1 MAASLAEVKVNKRS
15 IGELEDITNND
26 EYHNNKKMK
35 MNMNFKNMYFK
46 SEGEERKRP
55 QQQRSPSPSDM
66 SSSSPTKPRSKS
78 VTFELSQNKQY
89 ENSPLLTPKDDDD
102 DYNDGVE
109 GTEDGAQEETSNDTQ
124 NDAQN
129 EVQNK
134 NPGACL
140 GTNCDY
146 LALTS
151 SLRLLNTNKGKIEK
165 EIVDLSQMLDFHT
178 KNSDKGEIIDFF
190 SKLVDNKL
198 NLPQQ
203 NKILRCPLIDW
214 SKYHNG
220 LTNVSKES
228 FEACSNEKLLFR
240 TLNLF
245 NSK

>member
-1 MAASLAEVKVNKRS
+1 MAASLAEVKVSKRT

-26 EYHNNKKMK
+26 GYHNNKKMK

-46 SEGEERKRP
+46 SEGDERKRP
-55 QQQRSPSPSDM
+55 QQQRSPSPSDL
-66 SSSSPTKPRSKS
+66 SSSSPTKLRAKS

-102 DYNDGVE
+102 DYNDDDV
-109 GTEDGAQEETSNDTQ
+109 DGAVDVAENTV
-124 NDAQN
+124 QN
-129 EVQNK
+129 EAL
-134 NPGACL
+134 GAQL

-151 SLRLLNTNKGKIEK
+151 SLRLLNTNKSKIER
-165 EIVDLSQMLDFHT
+165 EIVGLSQMLDFHA
-178 KNSDKGEIIDFF
+178 KNSDKGETIDFF

-228 FEACSNEKLLFR
+228 FEACANEKLLFR

>member
-1 MAASLAEVKVNKRS
+1 MAASLAEVKVSKRT
-15 IGELEDITNND
+15 IGELEDITNNAG
-26 EYHNNKKMK
+26 YHNNKKMK

-46 SEGEERKRP
+46 GEGDERKRP
-55 QQQRSPSPSDM
+55 QQQRSPSPSDL
-66 SSSSPTKPRSKS
+66 SSSSPTKLRAKS

-102 DYNDGVE
+102 DYNDDDVNGAVDMAE
-109 GTEDGAQEETSNDTQ
+109 NTVQNEALGAQ
-124 NDAQN
+124 
-129 EVQNK
+129 
-134 NPGACL
+134 L

-151 SLRLLNTNKGKIEK
+151 SLRLLNTNKSKIER
-165 EIVDLSQMLDFHT
+165 EIVDLSQMLDFHA
-178 KNSDKGEIIDFF
+178 KNPDKGEIIDFF

-228 FEACSNEKLLFR
+228 FEACANEKLLFR

>member
-1 MAASLAEVKVNKRS
+1 MAASLAEVKVSKRT

-26 EYHNNKKMK
+26 GYHNNKKMK

-46 SEGEERKRP
+46 GEGDERKRP
-55 QQQRSPSPSDM
+55 QQQRSPSPSDL
-66 SSSSPTKPRSKS
+66 SSSSPTKLRTKS

-102 DYNDGVE
+102 DYNDDDVNGAVDMAE
-109 GTEDGAQEETSNDTQ
+109 NTVQNEALGAQ
-124 NDAQN
+124 
-129 EVQNK
+129 
-134 NPGACL
+134 L

-151 SLRLLNTNKGKIEK
+151 SLRLLNTNKGKIER
-165 EIVDLSQMLDFHT
+165 EIVDLSQMLDFHAKT
-178 KNSDKGEIIDFF
+178 PDKGEIIDFF

-228 FEACSNEKLLFR
+228 FEACANEKMLFR

>member
-1 MAASLAEVKVNKRS
+1 MAASLAEVKVNKRT

-26 EYHNNKKMK
+26 GYHNNKKMK

-55 QQQRSPSPSDM
+55 QQQRSPSPSDL
-66 SSSSPTKPRSKS
+66 SSSSPTKQRAKS

-102 DYNDGVE
+102 DDYNDV
-109 GTEDGAQEETSNDTQ
+109 DGAVDVAENK
-124 NDAQN
+124 AQN
-129 EVQNK
+129 EVQNEV
-134 NPGACL
+134 PGTQL

-151 SLRLLNTNKGKIEK
+151 SLRLLNNNKSKIET
-165 EIVDLSQMLDFHT
+165 EIVDLSQMLDFHA

-228 FEACSNEKLLFR
+228 FEACANEKLLFK

>member
-1 MAASLAEVKVNKRS
+1 MAASLTEVKVSKRT

-26 EYHNNKKMK
+26 GYHNNKKMK

-46 SEGEERKRP
+46 SEGDERKRP
-55 QQQRSPSPSDM
+55 QQQRSPSPSDL
-66 SSSSPTKPRSKS
+66 SSSSPTKLRTKS

-102 DYNDGVE
+102 DYNDDDVNGAVDMAE
-109 GTEDGAQEETSNDTQ
+109 NTVQNEALGAQ
-124 NDAQN
+124 
-129 EVQNK
+129 
-134 NPGACL
+134 L

-151 SLRLLNTNKGKIEK
+151 SLRLLNTNKGKIER
-165 EIVDLSQMLDFHT
+165 EIVDLSQMLDFHAKT
-178 KNSDKGEIIDFF
+178 PDKGEIIDFF

-228 FEACSNEKLLFR
+228 FEACANEKLLFR

>member
-1 MAASLAEVKVNKRS
+1 MAASLAEVKVSKRT

-26 EYHNNKKMK
+26 GYHNNKKMK

-46 SEGEERKRP
+46 GEGDERKRP
-55 QQQRSPSPSDM
+55 QQQRSPSPSDL
-66 SSSSPTKPRSKS
+66 SSSSPTKLRAKS

-102 DYNDGVE
+102 DYNDDDVNGAVDMAE
-109 GTEDGAQEETSNDTQ
+109 NTVQNEALGAQ
-124 NDAQN
+124 
-129 EVQNK
+129 
-134 NPGACL
+134 L

-151 SLRLLNTNKGKIEK
+151 SLRLLNTNKSKIER
-165 EIVDLSQMLDFHT
+165 EIVDLSQMLDFHA
-178 KNSDKGEIIDFF
+178 KNPDKGEIIDFF

-228 FEACSNEKLLFR
+228 FEACANEKLLFR

>member
-1 MAASLAEVKVNKRS
+1 MAASLAEVKVSKRT

-26 EYHNNKKMK
+26 GYHNNKKMK

-46 SEGEERKRP
+46 GEGDERKRP
-55 QQQRSPSPSDM
+55 QQQRSPSPSDL
-66 SSSSPTKPRSKS
+66 SSSSPTKLRTKS

-102 DYNDGVE
+102 DYNDDDVNGAVDMAE
-109 GTEDGAQEETSNDTQ
+109 NTVQNEALGAQ
-124 NDAQN
+124 
-129 EVQNK
+129 
-134 NPGACL
+134 L

-151 SLRLLNTNKGKIEK
+151 SLRLLNTNKGKIER
-165 EIVDLSQMLDFHT
+165 EIVDLSQMLDFHAKT
-178 KNSDKGEIIDFF
+178 PDKGEIIDFF

-228 FEACSNEKLLFR
+228 FEACANEKLLFR

>member
-1 MAASLAEVKVNKRS
+1 MAASLTEVKVSKRT

-26 EYHNNKKMK
+26 GYHNNKKMK

-46 SEGEERKRP
+46 SEGDERKRP
-55 QQQRSPSPSDM
+55 QQQRSPSPSDL
-66 SSSSPTKPRSKS
+66 SSSSPTKLRAKS

-102 DYNDGVE
+102 DYNDDDVNGAVDMAE
-109 GTEDGAQEETSNDTQ
+109 NTVQNEALGAQ
-124 NDAQN
+124 
-129 EVQNK
+129 
-134 NPGACL
+134 L

-151 SLRLLNTNKGKIEK
+151 SLRLLNTNKGKIER
-165 EIVDLSQMLDFHT
+165 EIVDLSQMLDFHAKT
-178 KNSDKGEIIDFF
+178 PDKGEIIDFF

-228 FEACSNEKLLFR
+228 FEACANEKLLFR

>member
-1 MAASLAEVKVNKRS
+1 MAASLTEVKVSKRT

-26 EYHNNKKMK
+26 GYHNNKKMK

-46 SEGEERKRP
+46 SEGDERKRP
-55 QQQRSPSPSDM
+55 QQQRSPSPSDL
-66 SSSSPTKPRSKS
+66 SSSSPTKLRTKS

-102 DYNDGVE
+102 DYNDDDVNGAVDMAE
-109 GTEDGAQEETSNDTQ
+109 NTVQNEALGAQ
-124 NDAQN
+124 
-129 EVQNK
+129 
-134 NPGACL
+134 L

-151 SLRLLNTNKGKIEK
+151 SLRLLNTNKGKIER
-165 EIVDLSQMLDFHT
+165 EIVDLSQMLDFHA

-228 FEACSNEKLLFR
+228 FEACANEKLLFR

>member
-1 MAASLAEVKVNKRS
+1 M
-15 IGELEDITNND
+15 
-26 EYHNNKKMK
+26 
-35 MNMNFKNMYFK
+35 
-46 SEGEERKRP
+46 
-55 QQQRSPSPSDM
+55 
-66 SSSSPTKPRSKS
+66 
-78 VTFELSQNKQY
+78 TFELSQNKQY

-102 DYNDGVE
+102 DYNDDDVNGAVDMAE
-109 GTEDGAQEETSNDTQ
+109 NTVQNEALGAQ
-124 NDAQN
+124 
-129 EVQNK
+129 
-134 NPGACL
+134 L

-151 SLRLLNTNKGKIEK
+151 SLRLLNTNKGKIER
-165 EIVDLSQMLDFHT
+165 EIVDLSQMLDFHAKT
-178 KNSDKGEIIDFF
+178 PDKGEIIDFF

-228 FEACSNEKLLFR
+228 FEACANEKLLFR

>member
-1 MAASLAEVKVNKRS
+1 MAASLAEVKVNKRT

-26 EYHNNKKMK
+26 GYHNNKKMK

-55 QQQRSPSPSDM
+55 QQQRSPSPSDL
-66 SSSSPTKPRSKS
+66 SSSSPTKLRAKS

-102 DYNDGVE
+102 DYNDDDV
-109 GTEDGAQEETSNDTQ
+109 DGAVDMAEDK
-124 NDAQN
+124 AQN
-129 EVQNK
+129 EVQNEA
-134 NPGACL
+134 PGAQL
-140 GTNCDY
+140 SSNCDY

-151 SLRLLNTNKGKIEK
+151 SLRLLNTNKCKIEK
-165 EIVDLSQMLDFHT
+165 EIVDLSQMLDFHA

-203 NKILRCPLIDW
+203 NKILRCPLMDW

-228 FEACSNEKLLFR
+228 FEACANEKLMFR

>member
-26 EYHNNKKMK
+26 GYHNNKKMK
-35 MNMNFKNMYFK
+35 MNMNFKSMYFK
-46 SEGEERKRP
+46 NEGEERKRP

-109 GTEDGAQEETSNDTQ
+109 GTEDVGQVEASNETQ
-124 NDAQN
+124 N
-129 EVQNK
+129 E
-134 NPGACL
+134 NPGARL

-151 SLRLLNTNKGKIEK
+151 SLRLLNTNKGKIER

>member
-1 MAASLAEVKVNKRS
+1 MAASLAEVKVSKRT

-26 EYHNNKKMK
+26 GYHNNKKMK

-46 SEGEERKRP
+46 SEGDERKRP
-55 QQQRSPSPSDM
+55 QQQRSPSPSDL
-66 SSSSPTKPRSKS
+66 SSSSPTKLRTKS

-102 DYNDGVE
+102 DYNDDDVNGAVDMAE
-109 GTEDGAQEETSNDTQ
+109 NTVQNEALGAQ
-124 NDAQN
+124 
-129 EVQNK
+129 
-134 NPGACL
+134 L

-151 SLRLLNTNKGKIEK
+151 SLRLLNTNKGKIER
-165 EIVDLSQMLDFHT
+165 EIVDLSQMLDFHAKT
-178 KNSDKGEIIDFF
+178 PDKGEIIDFF

-228 FEACSNEKLLFR
+228 FEACANEKLLFR

>member
-1 MAASLAEVKVNKRS
+1 MFLTRT
-15 IGELEDITNND
+15 IGVLEDITNND
-26 EYHNNKKMK
+26 GYHNNKKMK

-46 SEGEERKRP
+46 GEGDERKRP
-55 QQQRSPSPSDM
+55 QQQRSPSPSDL
-66 SSSSPTKPRSKS
+66 SSSSPTKLRTKS

-102 DYNDGVE
+102 DYNDDDVNGAVDMAE
-109 GTEDGAQEETSNDTQ
+109 NTVQNEALGAQ
-124 NDAQN
+124 
-129 EVQNK
+129 
-134 NPGACL
+134 L

-151 SLRLLNTNKGKIEK
+151 SLRLLNTNKGKIER
-165 EIVDLSQMLDFHT
+165 EIVDLSQMLDFHAKT
-178 KNSDKGEIIDFF
+178 PDKGEIIDFF

-228 FEACSNEKLLFR
+228 FEACANEKLLFR

>member
-1 MAASLAEVKVNKRS
+1 MAASLAEVKVSKRT

-26 EYHNNKKMK
+26 GYHNNKKMK

-46 SEGEERKRP
+46 SEGNERKRP
-55 QQQRSPSPSDM
+55 QQQRSPSPSDL
-66 SSSSPTKPRSKS
+66 SSSSPTKLRAKS

-102 DYNDGVE
+102 DYNDDDV
-109 GTEDGAQEETSNDTQ
+109 DGAVDVAENTV
-124 NDAQN
+124 QN
-129 EVQNK
+129 EAL
-134 NPGACL
+134 GAQL

-151 SLRLLNTNKGKIEK
+151 SLRLLNTNKSKIER
-165 EIVDLSQMLDFHT
+165 EIVDLSQMLDFHA
-178 KNSDKGEIIDFF
+178 KNFDKGEIIDFF

-228 FEACSNEKLLFR
+228 FETCANEKLLFR

>member
-1 MAASLAEVKVNKRS
+1 MAASLAEVKVSKRT

-26 EYHNNKKMK
+26 GYHNNKKMK

-46 SEGEERKRP
+46 GEGDERKRP
-55 QQQRSPSPSDM
+55 QQQRSPSPSDL
-66 SSSSPTKPRSKS
+66 SSSSPTKLRTKS

-102 DYNDGVE
+102 DYNDDDVNGAVDMAE
-109 GTEDGAQEETSNDTQ
+109 NTVQDEALGAQ
-124 NDAQN
+124 
-129 EVQNK
+129 
-134 NPGACL
+134 L

-151 SLRLLNTNKGKIEK
+151 SLRLLNTNKGKIER
-165 EIVDLSQMLDFHT
+165 EIVDLSQMLDFHA
-178 KNSDKGEIIDFF
+178 KNPDKGEIIDFF

-228 FEACSNEKLLFR
+228 FEACANEKLLFR

>member
-1 MAASLAEVKVNKRS
+1 MAASLAEVKVSKRT

-26 EYHNNKKMK
+26 GYHNNKKMK

-46 SEGEERKRP
+46 REGDERKRP
-55 QQQRSPSPSDM
+55 QQQRSPSPSDL
-66 SSSSPTKPRSKS
+66 SSSSPTKLRTKS

-102 DYNDGVE
+102 DYNDDDVNGAVDMAE
-109 GTEDGAQEETSNDTQ
+109 NTVQNEALGAQ
-124 NDAQN
+124 
-129 EVQNK
+129 
-134 NPGACL
+134 L

-151 SLRLLNTNKGKIEK
+151 SLRLLNTNKGKIER
-165 EIVDLSQMLDFHT
+165 EIVDLSQMLDFHAKT
-178 KNSDKGEIIDFF
+178 PDKGEIIDFF

-228 FEACSNEKLLFR
+228 FEACANEKLLFR

>member
-1 MAASLAEVKVNKRS
+1 MAASLAEVKVSKRT

-26 EYHNNKKMK
+26 GYHNNKKMK

-46 SEGEERKRP
+46 GEGDERKRP
-55 QQQRSPSPSDM
+55 QQQRSPSPSDL
-66 SSSSPTKPRSKS
+66 SSSSPTKSRTKS

-102 DYNDGVE
+102 DYNDDDVNGAVDMAE
-109 GTEDGAQEETSNDTQ
+109 NTVQNEALGAQ
-124 NDAQN
+124 
-129 EVQNK
+129 
-134 NPGACL
+134 L

-151 SLRLLNTNKGKIEK
+151 SLRLLNTNKGKIER
-165 EIVDLSQMLDFHT
+165 EIVDLSQMLDFHAKT
-178 KNSDKGEIIDFF
+178 PDKGEIIDFF

-228 FEACSNEKLLFR
+228 FEACANEKSLFR

>member
-1 MAASLAEVKVNKRS
+1 MAASLTEVKVSKRT

-26 EYHNNKKMK
+26 GYHNNKKMK

-46 SEGEERKRP
+46 GEGDERKRP
-55 QQQRSPSPSDM
+55 QQQRSPSPSDL
-66 SSSSPTKPRSKS
+66 SSSSPTKLRTKS

-102 DYNDGVE
+102 DYNDDDVNGAVDMAE
-109 GTEDGAQEETSNDTQ
+109 NTVQNEALGAQ
-124 NDAQN
+124 
-129 EVQNK
+129 
-134 NPGACL
+134 L

-151 SLRLLNTNKGKIEK
+151 SLRLLNTNKGKIER
-165 EIVDLSQMLDFHT
+165 EIVDLSQMLDFHAKT
-178 KNSDKGEIIDFF
+178 PDKGEIIDFF

-228 FEACSNEKLLFR
+228 FEACANEKLLFR

>member
-1 MAASLAEVKVNKRS
+1 MAASLAEVKVSKRT

-26 EYHNNKKMK
+26 GYHNNKKMK

-46 SEGEERKRP
+46 GEGDERKRP
-55 QQQRSPSPSDM
+55 QQQRSPSPSDL
-66 SSSSPTKPRSKS
+66 SSSSPTKLRAKS

-102 DYNDGVE
+102 DYNDDDVNGAVDMAE
-109 GTEDGAQEETSNDTQ
+109 NTVQNEALGAQ
-124 NDAQN
+124 
-129 EVQNK
+129 
-134 NPGACL
+134 L

-151 SLRLLNTNKGKIEK
+151 SLRLLNTNKGKIER
-165 EIVDLSQMLDFHT
+165 EIVDLSQMLDFHAKT
-178 KNSDKGEIIDFF
+178 PDKGEIIDFF

-228 FEACSNEKLLFR
+228 FEACANEKLLFR

>member
-1 MAASLAEVKVNKRS
+1 MAASLAEVKVSKRT

-26 EYHNNKKMK
+26 GYHNNKKMK

-46 SEGEERKRP
+46 GEGDERKRP
-55 QQQRSPSPSDM
+55 QQQRSPSPSDL
-66 SSSSPTKPRSKS
+66 SSSSPTKLRTKS

-102 DYNDGVE
+102 DYNDDDVNGAVDMAE
-109 GTEDGAQEETSNDTQ
+109 NTVQDEALGAQ
-124 NDAQN
+124 
-129 EVQNK
+129 
-134 NPGACL
+134 L

-151 SLRLLNTNKGKIEK
+151 SLRLLNTNKGKIER
-165 EIVDLSQMLDFHT
+165 EIVDLSQMLDFHAKT
-178 KNSDKGEIIDFF
+178 PDKGEIIDFF

-228 FEACSNEKLLFR
+228 FEACANEKLLFR